1 MNPDQEQQIGRAIF
15 REANDAFLIVQPADL
30 RVVEANPALQRL
42 TGFRRKQV
50 IGMVLADVLEAEIPR
65 CLEDVIRACQTTS
78 YLTASDGYF
87 LKTQNGS
94 SVPVHVTAGRI
105 HLEPEPLALL
115 VIRDISERKRAH
127 EKLRES
133 EQQFRELFE
142 NSPTAIFVKD
152 LNGRVLNANSA
163 ACRLHNMERTEL
175 VGKQMLD
182 LIPPDRRGEAAA
194 VFSKLALGEVS
205 EFEGFIWTQDQ
216 RTIPVELRVRRI
228 DYSGQPALLLHA
240 RDITERKRDEEAM
253 RSSEQR
259 FRKLAE
265 EVRLIAWEAD
275 ARTWAFTY
283 VSPYA
288 VELLGYP
295 QEAWSG
301 ATFWADHIHADD
313 RERSIR
319 YCAEC
324 SRTLDN
330 YEFEYRMVAADGR
343 TVWLRDIVN
352 VMRDETGPKTLRG
365 FLIDITDRKR
375 AQRREQSRRD
385 ILQQIAT
392 GQRLPAIL
400 ESIVAFV
407 ERESPESR
415 CSILLLDKS
424 RRHLLHGAAPRLPD
438 FYNQA
443 IHGLEIGPTVGS
455 CGTAAFSNQRVIVE
469 DIETHPY
476 WTPYRDLARRAGL
489 RSCWSDPIVSSSGE
503 VVGTFAVY
511 HAKPQT
517 PTEDELDAIALS
529 THLAGIAIE
538 RMRAEEALRDSQHML
553 RVVLDNIPQGVFW
566 KDRQSRY
573 LGCNRVVARAF
584 GLEVSEEIIG
594 KDDRHLPGL
603 TGEQADFF
611 VSKDR
616 QVMSSDA
623 PELGIIEPAT
633 LADGTSIWI
642 ETNKIPM
649 HDAAGQV
656 VGILGTWQDITERKQ
671 AEKALQLERARYH
684 HIFEYSPIAIWE
696 EDFTDLVAW
705 LDQLRQRGIT
715 DLLAY
720 LSAHPEEVQ
729 HALSLV
735 RVIDVNQAALI
746 QNAAQ
751 TKEQLLQ
758 HLPALFTDATLTTF
772 LAELEGVWQGKTSIE
787 FESSSRRLDG
797 RRLDVIVHIDVAC
810 EEGRPDWSRAIVTA
824 TDITE
829 RKRAEEERRQLEAQ
843 IQHAQKLESLGVL
856 AGGIAHDF
864 NNLLTGIVGYASLA
878 LMQLPEESPACPML
892 REIEIGGW
900 RAAELT
906 QQMLAY
912 SGRGKFVIQAL
923 RLDVLVQEMTKFLRT
938 VVSKK
943 AALSLN
949 LEPATIEGD
958 ATQIRQVVMNLI
970 INASDALE
978 DHDGVICV
986 RTGIRQADST
996 FLRTPYLAAELPAGA
1011 YAYVEVEDSG
1021 CGMTEATMASIFDP
1035 FFTTKFTG
1043 RGLGLAAVLGI
1054 VKGHRGTIK
1063 VDSTP
1068 GQGTVFQVLL
1078 PCFSGAPT
1086 EGVDAGPGVSIW
1098 RGQGTVLVV
1107 DDEASIRTFSR
1118 DVLERV
1124 GFQVREAGDGR
1135 EGLDLFGR
1143 HRQEIV
1149 AVLLDLTMPRMDGK
1163 ETLVEMRRLDAA
1175 VPVVVMSGYSE
1186 SETSMRFAGMGA
1198 NGFIQKPFHPRDLV
1212 ARICQLLPSAVTTD
1226 GR

>member
-15 REANDAFLIVQPADL
+15 RESNDAFLIVQPADL

-50 IGMVLADVLEAEIPR
+50 IGMVLADVLETEIPK

-78 YLTASDGYF
+78 YLTARDGYF

-94 SVPVHVTAGRI
+94 SVPVHVTVSRI

-115 VIRDISERKRAH
+115 VIRDI
-127 EKLRES
+127 
-133 EQQFRELFE
+133 
-142 NSPTAIFVKD
+142 
-152 LNGRVLNANSA
+152 
-163 ACRLHNMERTEL
+163 
-175 VGKQMLD
+175 
-182 LIPPDRRGEAAA
+182 
-194 VFSKLALGEVS
+194 
-205 EFEGFIWTQDQ
+205 
-216 RTIPVELRVRRI
+216 
-228 DYSGQPALLLHA
+228 
-240 RDITERKRDEEAM
+240 
-253 RSSEQR
+253 
-259 FRKLAE
+259 
-265 EVRLIAWEAD
+265 
-275 ARTWAFTY
+275 
-283 VSPYA
+283 
-288 VELLGYP
+288 
-295 QEAWSG
+295 
-301 ATFWADHIHADD
+301 
-313 RERSIR
+313 
-319 YCAEC
+319 
-324 SRTLDN
+324 
-330 YEFEYRMVAADGR
+330 
-343 TVWLRDIVN
+343 
-352 VMRDETGPKTLRG
+352 
-365 FLIDITDRKR
+365 TDRSR
-375 AQRREQSRRD
+375 AERREQTRQD
-385 ILQQIAT
+385 ILEQVAK

-407 ERESPESR
+407 EQESPESR
-415 CSILLLDKS
+415 GSILLLDKS

-455 CGTAAFSNQRVIVE
+455 CGTAAFTNQRVIVE

-503 VVGTFAVY
+503 VVGTFGVY

-517 PTEDELDAIALS
+517 PTEDELEAIALS

-553 RVVLDNIPQGVFW
+553 RMVLDNIPQGVFW

-584 GLEVSEEIIG
+584 GLEVPEEIIG
-594 KDDRHLPGL
+594 KDDRHFPAL
-603 TGEQADFF
+603 TREQADVF

-616 QVMSSDA
+616 QVMSSNA
-623 PELGIIEPAT
+623 PELGIIEAAT

-656 VGILGTWQDITERKQ
+656 VGILGTWQDITERK
-671 AEKALQLERARYH
+671 
-684 HIFEYSPIAIWE
+684 
-696 EDFTDLVAW
+696 
-705 LDQLRQRGIT
+705 
-715 DLLAY
+715 
-720 LSAHPEEVQ
+720 
-729 HALSLV
+729 
-735 RVIDVNQAALI
+735 
-746 QNAAQ
+746 
-751 TKEQLLQ
+751 
-758 HLPALFTDATLTTF
+758 
-772 LAELEGVWQGKTSIE
+772 
-787 FESSSRRLDG
+787 
-797 RRLDVIVHIDVAC
+797 
-810 EEGRPDWSRAIVTA
+810 
-824 TDITE
+824 
-829 RKRAEEERRQLEAQ
+829 RAEELLRQSNAQLEAIMRVQRQFLIGADPRQSFDQMLAHLLETTASEYGFIGEVLRSADGQPYLKTHAITNISWNEQTRAFYEQNATAGLEFRNLQTLFGTVMTTGAPVIANDPASDVRRGGLPPDHPALRAFLGLPLFSGEELIGMVGVSNRPGGYDERIVHTLAPILATCSSLVQAFRSERQRKQAEEDIRQLEAQ

-864 NNLLTGIVGYASLA
+864 NNLLTSILGYASLA
-878 LMQLPEESPACPML
+878 LMQLPEESPTYPML
-892 REIEIGGW
+892 REIERGGW

-923 RLDVLVQEMTKFLRT
+923 RLDALVQEMTKLLRT

-970 INASDALE
+970 TNASDALE
-978 DHDGVICV
+978 GHDGVIRV

-996 FLRTPYLAAELPAGA
+996 FLRTPYFAEELPAGA

-1021 CGMTEATMASIFDP
+1021 CGMTEATLARIFDP

-1043 RGLGLAAVLGI
+1043 RGLGMAAVLGI

-1078 PCFSGAPT
+1078 PCFTGAPT
-1086 EGVDAGPGVSIW
+1086 EGVVAGPGVSTW
-1098 RGQGTVLVV
+1098 RRQGTVLVV
-1107 DDEASIRTFSR
+1107 DDEASIRTLSR
-1118 DVLERV
+1118 RVLERV

-1149 AVLLDLTMPRMDGK
+1149 AVLLDLTMPRMDGM
-1163 ETLVEMRRLDAA
+1163 ETLVEMRRLDPN

-1186 SETSMRFAGMGA
+1186 SETLMRFAGMGA

-1212 ARICQLLPSAVTTD
+1212 TRVCQLLPSAVTTD